1 MCVVNQP
8 RILVIGSGFS
18 GSIIAAILRKHGHHI
33 TLIDKASHPRF
44 AIGES
49 STPTASLILQTLIKQ
64 YGLQELRPL
73 TRYGLWCEKLPE
85 VGVGA
90 KRGFSYFFHAP
101 GDRPKT
107 TVGHQAELLVAASHS
122 QAMADTQWY
131 RQDVDR
137 FLLEYAVSLGV
148 TSISNCEIE
157 CASYDE
163 LERTWQVKFNMVE
176 RDEIFDWIIDASG
189 AGEVM
194 CRLSN
199 EDIVSRPD
207 LLTNTS
213 AVYGHFRNIQ
223 DYDNLLIDAGMDISD
238 FPFSSD
244 VAAQHHVFT
253 SQWLWSLRFDNG
265 VTSLGLVSDLNGD
278 VDQVDWS
285 TMLTT
290 YPAIQAMLTESEL
303 DSATPSLCSSDRLQ
317 RLSSRGCGPGW
328 VALPGTIG
336 FIDPLH
342 STGIAHALSGVER
355 LAEIF
360 TQDEVCQLAVNQYTE
375 AVYREFRL
383 IDQLIAGCY
392 HLMPSKRHFEAYCM
406 LYFTAAHNYETCRM
420 EISANAGLPGI
431 FLSDDFQMVEL
442 IEEGYHL
449 AREISQ
455 SDRWEAPE
463 LFEQQIRELIGSFDQ
478 IGLCNPNARS
488 MYRYTAIL

>member
-1 MCVVNQP
+1 MPVVNGLK
-8 RILVIGSGFS
+8 ILVIGSGFS
-18 GSIIAAILRKHGHHI
+18 GSIVAAILRKHGHHI
-33 TLIDKASHPRF
+33 TLIDKSSHPRF

-64 YGLQELRPL
+64 YDLQDLMPL
-73 TRYGLWCEKLPE
+73 TRYGLWSENLPE

-101 GDRPKT
+101 GDLPET
-107 TVGHQAELLVAASHS
+107 TMGHEGELLVAASRS
-122 QAMADTQWY
+122 QAMADTHWY

-137 FLLEYAVSLGV
+137 FLFDYAVRLGV
-148 TSISNCEIE
+148 TSISNSEIVF
-157 CASYDE
+157 ASYDE
-163 LERTWQVKFNMVE
+163 MERTWQVKFNTAE
-176 RDEIFDWIIDASG
+176 QFQAFDWIIDASG

-199 EDIVSRPD
+199 EDKASRPD
-207 LLTNTS
+207 LVTNTS
-213 AVYGHFRNIQ
+213 AVYAHFRNIQ
-223 DYDNLLIDAGMDISD
+223 CYDDLLIHAGMDISD

-244 VAAQHHVFT
+244 ASAQHHIFT

-265 VTSLGLVSDLNGD
+265 VTSLGLVSDLNRD
-278 VDQVDWS
+278 VAHVDWS

-290 YPAIQAMLTESEL
+290 YPAIQSMFQDSEF
-303 DSATPSLCSSDRLQ
+303 DSGTRSLHSSARLQ

-336 FIDPLH
+336 FVDPLH

-360 TQDEVCQLAVNQYTE
+360 TQDEVSQLAVNQYTE

-420 EISANAGLPGI
+420 KISANAGLPGI
-431 FLSDDFQMVEL
+431 FLSDDVQMVEL
-442 IEEGYHL
+442 IEAGYHL
-449 AREISQ
+449 ACEISQ
-455 SDRWEAPE
+455 SAQWEAPE
-463 LFEQQIRELIGSFDQ
+463 LFEQQIRELIGPFDQ

-488 MYRYTAIL
+488 MYSYTAIL